1 MGRNQGQDQDKER
14 TTVNKRVTS
23 IVLRK
28 DEAERRIA
36 ESAKQKSRK
45 RNKAAAQSRR
55 RNRR

>member
-1 MGRNQGQDQDKER
+1 M
-14 TTVNKRVTS
+14 NKRVTS

-36 ESAKQKSRK
+36 EAVKQKSRK